1 MEALGYFQGCS
12 GGAELRNLAQHKPCR
27 ASNPSPVVSTLL
39 QRLSLD
45 KIPHPQSSS
54 HSLTAEQPSSVCLS
68 NFLGGK
74 KINCSFWLNLLLI
87 AFLAQILGGSQRNH
101 HHSLKLQQG
110 KWGFCKAQRDRAAT
124 PGHPVTKRE
133 EETTSKSHPCL
144 YKHEEMGLGNPVGFG

>member
-1 MEALGYFQGCS
+1 MEALGHFQGCS

-45 KIPHPQSSS
+45 KISHPKSSS

-74 KINCSFWLNLLLI
+74 KNKLLLLVESVINCFPCPN
-87 AFLAQILGGSQRNH
+87 FGGSQRNH

-124 PGHPVTKRE
+124 PGHPVTERE
-133 EETTSKSHPCL
+133 EETTSKSHPCV